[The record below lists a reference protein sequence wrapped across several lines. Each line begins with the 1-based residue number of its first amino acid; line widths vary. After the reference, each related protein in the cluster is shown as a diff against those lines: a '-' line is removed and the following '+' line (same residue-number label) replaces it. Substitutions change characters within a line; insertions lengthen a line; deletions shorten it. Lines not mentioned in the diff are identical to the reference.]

1 MPCIYGGGQV
11 QNITFV
17 VQGVP
22 NPKGGGLV
30 EKDKQKKP
38 PDPFFQKNVLCFQ
51 KAPTVQ
57 TTVFFCQKSVRLET
71 DTF

>member
-38 PDPFFQKNVLCFQ
+38 PDPFFKKTYCVFKKPPLYRLQYFFAKNL
-51 KAPTVQ
+51 
-57 TTVFFCQKSVRLET
+57 S
-71 DTF
+71 D

>member
-1 MPCIYGGGQV
+1 MPCLYGGGQV

-22 NPKGGGLV
+22 SPRGKV

-38 PDPFFQKNVLCFQ
+38 RTHFSKKRTLCFQ
-51 KAPTVQ
+51 KPHCTDYSI
-57 TTVFFCQKSVRLET
+57 FCQKSVRLET

>member
-22 NPKGGGLV
+22 SPRGKV

-38 PDPFFQKNVLCFQ
+38 RTLFSKS
-51 KAPTVQ
+51 PTVQ
-57 TTVFFCQKSVRLET
+57 TTVFFAKNLS
-71 DTF
+71 D

>member
-1 MPCIYGGGQV
+1 MPCIYGSGGQV

-22 NPKGGGLV
+22 SPKGGGLV

-38 PDPFFQKNVLCFQ
+38 PDPFFK
-51 KAPTVQ
+51 KTY
-57 TTVFFCQKSVRLET
+57 TVFSKTPLYRLQYFFAKNLS
-71 DTF
+71 D